1 MQHDTETRVLDE
13 KADRRFAL
21 LRAKPYVVHKPQS
34 QVVPFVFSSPH
45 SGRIYPVTFIKSS
58 RLGRTCLRRSEDAFI
73 DELFASALDVGA
85 PLIAARF
92 PRALIDA
99 NRAPTE
105 LDPSMFEGE
114 LLLPVD
120 SASPR
125 VNAGLGVIPRIVRQG
140 AEIYHQKVSAEV
152 AAERLTDFYLPY
164 HAALRRLVSETRS
177 AFGTTIL
184 IDCHSMPSAAAGP
197 DIVLGDRHGESAS
210 PLVILAAERAF
221 QAQGFRV
228 VRNVPYAGG
237 YTTQLHGQPKY
248 GVHALQ
254 VEINRALYL
263 DEESI
268 SRNASFRLVS
278 AGIAAALAKL
288 VGLCAAFCRGPAALD
303 HAAE

>member
-1 MQHDTETRVLDE
+1 MQHGTETKAPRE
-13 KADRRFAL
+13 KADRGFAL
-21 LRAKPYVVHKPQS
+21 LRAKPFVLHRPQS

-45 SGRIYPVTFIKSS
+45 SGRIYPVTFVNSS
-58 RLGRTCLRRSEDAFI
+58 RLGSTCLRRSEDAFI
-73 DELFASALDVGA
+73 DELFASALDIGA

-114 LLLPVD
+114 LSLPVD
-120 SASPR
+120 AASPR

-140 AEIYHQKVSAEV
+140 AEIYRQKVSAEV
-152 AAERLTDFYLPY
+152 AAERLADFYLPY
-164 HAALRRLVSETRS
+164 HAALRDLVSETRL
-177 AFGTTIL
+177 AFGIAIL
-184 IDCHSMPSAAAGP
+184 VDCHSMPSAAAGP
-197 DIVLGDRHGESAS
+197 DIVVGDRHGESAS
-210 PLVILAAERAF
+210 PLVTLAAERAF

-237 YTTQLHGQPKY
+237 YTTQLHGQPTC

-268 SRNASFRLVS
+268 SRNASFPTLSARIATALV
-278 AGIAAALAKL
+278 KL
-288 VGLCAAFCRGPAALD
+288 VGLCSAFGKTPPALD